1 MILLYICFTISLLCA
16 IVTTIGFLTTVFL
29 IPITYSVILFVVWV
43 ISLICLG
50 ANVKDLL
57 KELNR
62 Q

>member
-1 MILLYICFTISLLCA
+1 MTFHYIGFTLSLLAA
-16 IVTTIGFLTTVFL
+16 ILTTIVFVSTVFL
-29 IPITYSVILFVVWV
+29 IPITYSVILFVVWI